1 MSHSSL
7 CGTMEIVV
15 NVLACYCSLL
25 HLWKTDHRRTELRCT
40 IINHAKVNHTLTS
53 GVWDHIRTKAI
64 STFSCWHNAPRC
76 FEFTPAFSHRVWL
89 CTWNHRKIC
98 QVRGTLMFVR
108 QTCCFR
114 FPLLLLRFALAGSWM
129 SSHEASVFE
138 KFHYCPSRF
147 FKKCTV
153 SRAFA

>member
-15 NVLACYCSLL
+15 NLLSCYCLLL
-25 HLWKTDHRRTELRCT
+25 HLWKTDHRGTELQCR

-53 GVWDHIRTKAI
+53 GVWDHIRTNAI
-64 STFSCWHNAPRC
+64 STFSCWQNAPRC
-76 FEFTPAFSHRVWL
+76 FEFTPAFSHCVWL
-89 CTWNHRKIC
+89 CKWNRRKIC
-98 QVRGTLMFVR
+98 LVRDTLMFVG

-114 FPLLLLRFALAGSWM
+114 FPMFLLRFTLAGSWI

-138 KFHYCPSRF
+138 KLHYYPSSLFER
-147 FKKCTV
+147 CTV